1 VQLPYD
7 SSLDEDW
14 YKKRSVGFSA
24 CGADIYG
31 YPCPALSRDKIFYPD
46 AAIFIKKE
54 VFFEIGGFDPDFFL
68 YGEDVDIS
76 WRVHLLGYK
85 IAYVDEPLFRHDS
98 NCMQTENNKIVTTLR
113 RRSLVERQVINM
125 MIKYYTLPTLLW
137 LFLKFI
143 VLFASEAFFFLIIKG
158 NLKIFYKVYLMALWW
173 NLKRLPVTL
182 RKRSIIQKI
191 RRISD
196 REMMKKMYNGYAKLD
211 GLKRHGVPV
220 VK

>member
-1 VQLPYD
+1 
-7 SSLDEDW
+7 
-14 YKKRSVGFSA
+14 
-24 CGADIYG
+24 
-31 YPCPALSRDKIFYPD
+31 
-46 AAIFIKKE
+46 
-54 VFFEIGGFDPDFFL
+54 
-68 YGEDVDIS
+68 
-76 WRVHLLGYK
+76 
-85 IAYVDEPLFRHDS
+85 
-98 NCMQTENNKIVTTLR
+98 
-113 RRSLVERQVINM
+113 M

-158 NLKIFYKVYLMALWW
+158 KLKMFYKVYLMALWW
-173 NLKRLPVTL
+173 NLERLPVTL

-211 GLKRHGVPV
+211 GLRRHGIPI